1 MTEPDP
7 RNDRPPPPTQSSANR
22 SGSDAVVQDHGVAAG
37 ERAVAV
43 SGNVEQSVIIPGDHN
58 VVNVT
63 YQGVTI
69 RIPSPAAVQQHRTE
83 LCRRLE
89 CEAEQR
95 WGGMGLYLREE
106 GARLRIEASPYQSGL
121 SGSE

>member
-7 RNDRPPPPTQSSANR
+7 RNDRPPPLTQSSANL
-22 SGSDAVVQDHGVAAG
+22 SGSGAVAQDHGAAAG
-37 ERAVAV
+37 ERGVAV

-83 LCRRLE
+83 LRRRLE

-95 WGGMGLYLREE
+95 WGGMGLYLCEE
-106 GARLRIEASPYQSGL
+106 GARLRIEASPCQSGL